1 MSNLYGTYQ
10 IDSIE
15 EMAKSEELQR
25 LFLLDDIMNESSE
38 RMMEFVESE
47 EGNVLMEKVAL
58 DKKIISRASIRK
70 MDLHRRIKL
79 TAYFMAKQA
88 KSSDWAKLVKF
99 TRMKKMYA
107 NKILNKY
114 GKKAERVAK
123 ISQKQYIKN
132 SKKAASENK

>member
-15 EMAKSEELQR
+15 EMANSEELQE
-25 LFLLDDIMNESSE
+25 LFLMDDILNGTSE
-38 RMMEFVESE
+38 QINEFVESE
-47 EGNVLMEKVAL
+47 TGAVLMEKAAL

-79 TAYFMAKQA
+79 TAYVMAKQA
-88 KSSDWAKLVKF
+88 KSPDWAKLVKF
-99 TRMKKMYA
+99 TKLKKQYA

-123 ISQKQYIKN
+123 IAQKNFIKN
-132 SKKAASENK
+132 SRKNTEEKK

>member
-15 EMAKSEELQR
+15 EMANSEELQQ

-38 RMMEFVESE
+38 KMIEFAESE
-47 EGNVLMEKVAL
+47 AGAVLMEKAAL

-79 TAYFMAKQA
+79 TAYLMAKQA
-88 KSSDWAKLVKF
+88 KSPDWTKLVKF
-99 TRMKKMYA
+99 TKLKKQYA

-123 ISQKQYIKN
+123 IAQKNYIKN
-132 SKKAASENK
+132 AKKSAE